1 MNGLLI
7 IIILFG
13 AIWVLF
19 VLPARRRKGQ
29 HASMQDS
36 VVVGSEV
43 ITAGGIHGTVTE
55 ADEDTV
61 RVEIAP
67 SVVVTL
73 DRRAIAAVATEVEVE
88 VDPDDVAEEDP
99 DEEAGAEPEEAPASE
114 TPAEPR

>member
-1 MNGLLI
+1 MGGFLI
-7 IIILFG
+7 IIVLFG
-13 AIWVLF
+13 VVWLLF
-19 VLPARRRKGQ
+19 VLPARRRRSQ
-29 HASMQDS
+29 HAAMQDS
-36 VVVGSEV
+36 VVTGSEV

-67 SVVVTL
+67 AVVVTL

-88 VDPDDVAEEDP
+88 V
-99 DEEAGAEPEEAPASE
+99 EPESEPEDAPAGE

>member
-1 MNGLLI
+1 VGGLLI

-13 AIWVLF
+13 VVWLLF

-29 HASMQDS
+29 HAAMQDS

-55 ADEDTV
+55 ADDDIV

-73 DRRAIAAVATEVEVE
+73 DRRAIAAVATEIEVEVE
-88 VDPDDVAEEDP
+88 PEDESDVDADQ
-99 DEEAGAEPEEAPASE
+99 EAGAEPAEAPASE